1 MPDGYQWPTDK
12 IDVQMY
18 APGEQFVDRSW
29 SACDTVLDYLRY
41 PHILHSRLYVLR
53 MEKIVFSSS
62 LPTRM
67 RKKAAFGFYEAQNAS
82 NFGHGNAKRFDFS
95 RLL

>member
-41 PHILHSRLYVLR
+41 P
-53 MEKIVFSSS
+53 
-62 LPTRM
+62 LPGTFYTLAYM
-67 RKKAAFGFYEAQNAS
+67 CSAWKK
-82 NFGHGNAKRFDFS
+82 
-95 RLL
+95 